1 MLKARFQLTEAAYFS
16 AGQAPCTNGHL
27 STLTVSGIKKLLLNP
42 LKASAASQSEGKC
55 VVVPDCIDLPNRLD
69 RHCVRNGSND
79 TNGRAITWRVTA
91 ENNPFLR
98 GANECR
104 VVLTPI
110 RFHPRT

>member
-1 MLKARFQLTEAAYFS
+1 MLKARLQLTEAAYFG
-16 AGQAPCTNGHL
+16 AGQASCTNGHL
-27 STLTVSGIKKLLLNP
+27 STLTVSRIKKLLLNP
-42 LKASAASQSEGKC
+42 PKASVASQSEGKC
-55 VVVPDCIDLPNRLD
+55 VVVPDSIDLPSRIE

-91 ENNPFLR
+91 ENNPYLR